1 MDDVTDTRSF
11 EPLTEQPRAIAF
23 PSLFI
28 GVVFLAAGLVAM
40 FGDIEDDAEWVW
52 IAAVGAAGVAGL
64 SAAVAAL
71 RR

>member
-1 MDDVTDTRSF
+1 MDDATDTTVF
-11 EPLTEQPRAIAF
+11 EPLAEQPTAMRF

-28 GVVFLAAGLVAM
+28 GVVFLTIGLVAM

-52 IAAVGAAGVAGL
+52 IAAVGAAGLAGL